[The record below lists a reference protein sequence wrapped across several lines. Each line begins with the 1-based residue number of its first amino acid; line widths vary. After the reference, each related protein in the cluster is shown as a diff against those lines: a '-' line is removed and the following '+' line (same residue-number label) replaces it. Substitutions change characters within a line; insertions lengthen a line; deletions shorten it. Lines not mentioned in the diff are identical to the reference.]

1 MLGAG
6 GGQRFGCTWVDT
18 WPGDPSPEM
27 QQVSGRAMCGVRRA
41 LRGWMAG
48 TVTFGAWPAGD
59 ADGGGYRA
67 WRGGTRA
74 GLRGMVGASI
84 HSGRGGDVAV
94 PCLAAPAK
102 SCSRRAVPA
111 TPSWPHWPP
120 ALPGGGARGPA
131 APGRWGHARP
141 GPSSILRLTGSR
153 EGVSCHPGAG
163 TEGPWARPR
172 GTAGGGARQT
182 GVSAPSLHPHCTL
195 TPRSPA
201 ATGHSRARADSW

>member
-1 MLGAG
+1 MVG
-6 GGQRFGCTWVDT
+6 DT
-18 WPGDPSPEM
+18 GPG
-27 QQVSGRAMCGVRRA
+27 V
-41 LRGWMAG
+41 
-48 TVTFGAWPAGD
+48 
-59 ADGGGYRA
+59 
-67 WRGGTRA
+67 GTRA
-74 GLRGMVGASI
+74 GLRGTVGASI
-84 HSGRGGDVAV
+84 HSGRGGDVAM

-131 APGRWGHARP
+131 ARGRWGHARP

-172 GTAGGGARQT
+172 ELLGGAHGRL
-182 GVSAPSLHPHCTL
+182 VSLHPHCTL
-195 TPRSPA
+195 TAPSHRGARQRRDTAELERTPGSLRVTRIPPTTPNTGPGPGRGQQTSTSWD
-201 ATGHSRARADSW
+201 ATQGHLSSGWDEGPSVAG

>member
-1 MLGAG
+1 MVG
-6 GGQRFGCTWVDT
+6 DT
-18 WPGDPSPEM
+18 GPG
-27 QQVSGRAMCGVRRA
+27 V
-41 LRGWMAG
+41 
-48 TVTFGAWPAGD
+48 
-59 ADGGGYRA
+59 
-67 WRGGTRA
+67 GTRA

-84 HSGRGGDVAV
+84 HSGRGGDVAM

-172 GTAGGGARQT
+172 GTAGQGTRRRWQT
-182 GVSAPSLHPHCTL
+182 GVTAPSLHPHTAEPGSDGTQQSSSGR
-195 TPRSPA
+195 TPGSLRVTRIPPTTPNTGPGPGRGQQTSTSWD
-201 ATGHSRARADSW
+201 ATQGHLSSGWDEGPSVPG